1 MKKNT
6 YIIVLEIAVVIKCWN
21 KIQIL
26 WSYMYVLLKEEFWG
40 LMILLSKYI
49 KGALAH
55 FFQEN
60 IVFESLKKTLICH

>member
-1 MKKNT
+1 MKLHVCF
-6 YIIVLEIAVVIKCWN
+6 IEGGVL
-21 KIQIL
+21 
-26 WSYMYVLLKEEFWG
+26 G